1 MLIYNGKK
9 YFVPVAGTG
18 GGGTPIILTTSSTG
32 EDLKNAGVAF
42 IKSSRRVLFDSSNGE
57 NSTIYCTLIS
67 VVNDTYYYFI
77 RPDTKQILKIT
88 FVSHSDEIGTPEFV
102 GFGGGE
108 VPSDL
113 ISSVEELK
121 NWMENETY
129 TNMKVTLSFQD
140 NYSLTEYGTRLTST
154 VIDYKIDKE
163 TSSAYMILPS
173 GEKKL
178 LANKEPNIYR
188 YYTDG
193 TRYLLTGSLKWK
205 IEATRKDG
213 KQEKITSDTL
223 TISPVYRVYW
233 GVGTQAD
240 EFDGAFVTGLRPQGT
255 GLVTSR
261 SRTISF
267 DSIDNKYVYY
277 AYPKT
282 LGSATFQIG
291 EFPLAGSFE
300 APVTINVDT
309 GLRDD
314 AENPVMLDYY
324 LYRSSN
330 LLKDA
335 ETVNVYVK

>member
-9 YFVPVAGTG
+9 YFVPVAGTGG

-42 IKSSRRVLFDSSNGE
+42 IRSSRRVLLESSNGE

-88 FVSHSDEIGTPEFV
+88 FVSLLEEIGTPEYI

-129 TNMKVTLSFQD
+129 TNMKVTLSFRD

-163 TSSAYMILPS
+163 T
-173 GEKKL
+173 
-178 LANKEPNIYR
+178 
-188 YYTDG
+188 
-193 TRYLLTGSLKWK
+193 
-205 IEATRKDG
+205 
-213 KQEKITSDTL
+213 
-223 TISPVYRVYW
+223 
-233 GVGTQAD
+233 
-240 EFDGAFVTGLRPQGT
+240 
-255 GLVTSR
+255 
-261 SRTISF
+261 
-267 DSIDNKYVYY
+267 
-277 AYPKT
+277 
-282 LGSATFQIG
+282 
-291 EFPLAGSFE
+291 
-300 APVTINVDT
+300 
-309 GLRDD
+309 
-314 AENPVMLDYY
+314 
-324 LYRSSN
+324 
-330 LLKDA
+330 
-335 ETVNVYVK
+335 